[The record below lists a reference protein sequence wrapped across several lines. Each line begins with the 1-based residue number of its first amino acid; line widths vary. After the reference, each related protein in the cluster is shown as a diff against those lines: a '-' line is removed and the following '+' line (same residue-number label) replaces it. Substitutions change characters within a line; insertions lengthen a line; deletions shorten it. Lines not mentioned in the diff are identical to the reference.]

1 MKTYKPNPS
10 SRTLWLKP
18 ASMMCRRLF
27 SLSLLSFFGNV
38 SDRSS
43 PPPFELLLPPRLCCY
58 LLLWCSF
65 SNYWVD
71 KVQFSSKL
79 RGRTLFFLKFIQ
91 SSSSLVFNGSLHSSM
106 SHYCHLSDFTT
117 YRLSS
122 NSPVL
127 YFSKTGKSFRSLLFI
142 GTIWSS
148 IQQQNF
154 KMSNLY

>member
-1 MKTYKPNPS
+1 MSPTAARHHHLSCCCCCLPVFVVTSSYDALLAITEWIKFSFHPNSEKHAVLPQIH
-10 SRTLWLKP
+10 TL
-18 ASMMCRRLF
+18 
-27 SLSLLSFFGNV
+27 
-38 SDRSS
+38 
-43 PPPFELLLPPRLCCY
+43 
-58 LLLWCSF
+58 
-65 SNYWVD
+65 
-71 KVQFSSKL
+71 
-79 RGRTLFFLKFIQ
+79 